1 MPATLT
7 LRDETATG
15 DVLRERTLDF
25 LDESITVR
33 DLITR
38 RVQEEVREYNRA
50 AAKDAVFV
58 GLVQPSDAEA
68 ALNGWRPRQK
78 RELSWERQRDA
89 ALTAFEANGF
99 FILVGDRQVESL
111 DERIRI
117 GLGTEVSFVKLV
129 PLVGG

>member
-1 MPATLT
+1 MTATLT
-7 LRDETATG
+7 VRDETATG
-15 DVLRERTLDF
+15 AVLHERTLDF
-25 LDESITVR
+25 LDEHVTVR
-33 DLITR
+33 ELITR

-50 AAKDAVFV
+50 AERNVFV
-58 GLVQPSDAEA
+58 GLVQPTDAEA
-68 ALNGWRPRQK
+68 ELNGYRMRTR

-89 ALTAFEANGF
+89 ALAAFRTNGF
-99 FILVGDRQVESL
+99 FVLVGDRQVESL

>member
-7 LRDETATG
+7 FRDETATG

-25 LDESITVR
+25 LDEDITVR
-33 DLITR
+33 ELIMR
-38 RVQEEVREYNRA
+38 RVQEEVREYNRQA
-50 AAKDAVFV
+50 ERGGVFT
-58 GLVQPSDAEA
+58 GLVQPSDAEVER
-68 ALNGWRPRQK
+68 NGYRLRTPR
-78 RELSWERQRDA
+78 EISWERQRDA
-89 ALTAFEANGF
+89 ALQAFQANGF

-117 GLGTEVSFVKLV
+117 QLGTEVSFVKLV

>member
-1 MPATLT
+1 MTATLI

-15 DVLRERTLDF
+15 AVLHLRTLDVG
-25 LDESITVR
+25 DEHVTVR
-33 DLITR
+33 ELITR

-50 AAKDAVFV
+50 AERGVFV
-58 GLVQPSDAEA
+58 GLVQPAGAEA
-68 ALNGWRPRQK
+68 ALDGDPLRTRH
-78 RELSWERQRDA
+78 ELSWERQRDA
-89 ALTAFEANGF
+89 ALAAFQANGF
-99 FILVGDRQVESL
+99 FVLVGDRQVESL

>member
-25 LDESITVR
+25 LDENITVR
-33 DLITR
+33 ELITR

-50 AAKDAVFV
+50 AAKDAVFT

-68 ALNGWRPRQK
+68 ALNGWRLRQK

-117 GLGTEVSFVKLV
+117 QLGTEVSFVKLV